1 MNSKHYLAFT
11 LLLTSKKGQMVLK
24 RNLSSSSRRILF
36 PFNHCG
42 LIKILQNCSH
52 CSILI
57 KVCVLNKISIL
68 KVKHCWISFAEYLLY
83 YRTQRAWAVTQ
94 LCPTL
99 CNPMGH
105 SQPGS
110 SIHRN
115 FPGKNTGA
123 GCHFL
128 LQGIFPTQELNQQ
141 LLLVPTLAGRSFTTL
156 PPGKP
161 YRYYN
166 VSFNPRNKPAEE
178 GSKSYDIST
187 MKRTIWLMGKSEKI
201 YPTVKTKIKKIF
213 LTINLKYC

>member
-1 MNSKHYLAFT
+1 MNSKYYLAFT
-11 LLLTSKKGQMVLK
+11 LLLTSNQGQMVLK

-52 CSILI
+52 WSILI

-68 KVKHCWISFAEYLLY
+68 KTNHCWVPFVEYLLCH
-83 YRTQRAWAVTQ
+83 RTQNAWAVTQ

-105 SQPGS
+105 SRPGS

-128 LQGIFPTQELNQQ
+128 LQEIFPTQELNRQ
-141 LLLVPTLAGRSFTTL
+141 LLCLLHWQADPLPLCHLGSPIDTTMSHL
-156 PPGKP
+156 ILTTNLQRRGINFMTFLLW
-161 YRYYN
+161 R
-166 VSFNPRNKPAEE
+166 EL
-178 GSKSYDIST
+178 YD
-187 MKRTIWLMGKSEKI
+187 
-201 YPTVKTKIKKIF
+201 
-213 LTINLKYC
+213 